1 MQGQLERRAEA
12 LARMRQ
18 EGDFFGLMSTLRMD
32 YLRQTGAYCSSC
44 LMEAASACP
53 VVPEPVQR
61 YIDEV
66 CESLRHIADCEDMP
80 LEHRQSFLRELRHAY
95 GRTGLVLSGG
105 GSFGFWH
112 FGVVRA
118 LLQANLLPRVVSG
131 SSAGSI
137 GGSLLCTRTNEE
149 LRDVIDVFYDLEG
162 LDFFRH
168 TSPGHI
174 MRHLVT
180 KGFLQ
185 DVEFFQ
191 GRLRRLLGDLT
202 FLDAYTRTG
211 THRAAHAARHR
222 PSSSSQRAG
231 LLLLISRQ
239 LHPL

>member
-1 MQGQLERRAEA
+1 
-12 LARMRQ
+12 
-18 EGDFFGLMSTLRMD
+18 
-32 YLRQTGAYCSSC
+32 
-44 LMEAASACP
+44 
-53 VVPEPVQR
+53 VQ
-61 YIDEV
+61 
-66 CESLRHIADCEDMP
+66 
-80 LEHRQSFLRELRHAY
+80 
-95 GRTGLVLSGG
+95 
-105 GSFGFWH
+105 
-112 FGVVRA
+112 
-118 LLQANLLPRVVSG
+118 
-131 SSAGSI
+131 
-137 GGSLLCTRTNEE
+137 
-149 LRDVIDVFYDLEG
+149 
-162 LDFFRH
+162 RH